1 MSATLIV
8 LVVITPRA
16 HAPGS
21 SDQTGV
27 TRTPLPE
34 GFTIIP
40 PFVPSLP
47 CELQNVDLYDEELC
61 RSERVQETAVTE
73 SEQTVL
79 YTRDYHVGTGCW
91 SGINVDIRELRVC
104 QRDSGAVAMLASH
117 VAGNLIASPDGESY
131 AFVVTD
137 LGRSR
142 EDDVTSF
149 VVDVLRVSSNG
160 ASLVQLDSSDLP
172 PGTAGAQVI
181 GWSEDGDWLELSLWD
196 GTEDGWHPYR
206 LRTDGSGEYEAAPEA
221 T

>member
-1 MSATLIV
+1 
-8 LVVITPRA
+8 
-16 HAPGS
+16 
-21 SDQTGV
+21 
-27 TRTPLPE
+27 
-34 GFTIIP
+34 
-40 PFVPSLP
+40 
-47 CELQNVDLYDEELC
+47 
-61 RSERVQETAVTE
+61 
-73 SEQTVL
+73 
-79 YTRDYHVGTGCW
+79 
-91 SGINVDIRELRVC
+91 
-104 QRDSGAVAMLASH
+104 MLASH
-117 VAGNLIASPDGESY
+117 VAGNLIASPDGESH

-142 EDDVTSF
+142 EGDVTSF
-149 VVDVLRVSSNG
+149 VVDVLRVSSDG